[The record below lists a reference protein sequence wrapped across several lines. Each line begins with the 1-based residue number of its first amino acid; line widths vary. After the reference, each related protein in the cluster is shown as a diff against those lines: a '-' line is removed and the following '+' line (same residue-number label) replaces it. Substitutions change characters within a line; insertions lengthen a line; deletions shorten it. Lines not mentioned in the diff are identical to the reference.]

1 MTNTFPT
8 LPFYD
13 LPLTTIIPSPSDEDL
28 FLPYLTRLYE
38 DIATVV
44 NQKDNTY
51 YTIPIGT
58 TAMAIPNV
66 PNFGAY
72 LICVAGTE
80 DGMPTT
86 TYSLTKAN
94 STANG
99 VATNLSRQ
107 AGTTI
112 GGVTTWNGVN
122 LTIASSATNFTIVH
136 NAAAGTIGN
145 FNVRF
150 IGTM

>member
-13 LPLTTIIPSPSDEDL
+13 LPLTTIIPSPADEEL
-28 FLPYLTRLYE
+28 FIPYLTRLYE

-51 YTIPIGT
+51 FTIPIGT
-58 TAMAIPNV
+58 TAAIIPNV
-66 PNFGAY
+66 PNSGAFI
-72 LICVAGTE
+72 ICIAGTM
-80 DGMPTT
+80 DGMPAV
-86 TYSLTKAN
+86 TYSLIKTN
-94 STANG
+94 STAAG
-99 VATNLSRQ
+99 TASQIQVQ
-107 AGTTI
+107 PGTTI
-112 GGVTTWNGVN
+112 GTNATWNNVN
-122 LTIASSATNFTIVH
+122 LLIGSTATNFTIVH
-136 NAAAGTIGN
+136 NAIAGTIGN